1 MSATIV
7 EFAGIDSIS
16 GVIIRQGIRPDKYIY
31 RSQPGIG
38 ENIIKIDPATA
49 KLYSRLRM
57 SNIKVGSR

>member
-7 EFAGIDSIS
+7 EFTRMNSIS
-16 GVIIRQGIRPDKYIY
+16 GVVIRQGVRPYKYVY

-38 ENIIKIDPATA
+38 GNIIKIDSTTA
-49 KLYSRLRM
+49 ELYSWLRV